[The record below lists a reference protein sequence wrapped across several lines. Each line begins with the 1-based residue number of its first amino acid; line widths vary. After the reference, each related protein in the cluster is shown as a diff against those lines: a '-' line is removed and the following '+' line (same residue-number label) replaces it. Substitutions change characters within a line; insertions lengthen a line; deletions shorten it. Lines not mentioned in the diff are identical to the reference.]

1 MTSLFQT
8 KFVLRSAWL
17 AALFTT
23 SLGVHTAT
31 AASFADL
38 PISKDSRWVMTEDP
52 SYAYSKGSSS
62 RYLTPK
68 EAALRH
74 TLSVTVQE
82 DMVNAVTFKVGCM
95 LESSTPLFELNVSGL
110 DIRIFDSINDFVY
123 ARFMVDDNQEYS
135 LRGDIMSS
143 KRIMFAPTTRVQDK
157 NLSDLFLQMREGGQL
172 KIGLLQGE
180 NAKVREY
187 TIPLNGF
194 MQYSDQILQSCQSYH
209 QYAGNQQMQFLPDY
223 MTTEPE
229 GYAPKDFTLRQD
241 DEKVVDPNAPK
252 PAPVVAEAPK
262 PEPVAEPTPPD
273 VLPFTPDG
281 SPASI
286 GPDGKPIGVHGS
298 AAQTGRVGQSVD
310 QSLGTA
316 SGPMQIGPDGMPI
329 MNNNGN
335 ANGTNDKGNQSQ
347 TQPAPQEPTLFDNIF

>member
-17 AALFTT
+17 AALLTT
-23 SLGVHTAT
+23 ALGMHTAT
-31 AASFADL
+31 AAGFEDL
-38 PISKDSRWVMTEDP
+38 PISKDGRWVMTEDP
-52 SYAYSKGSSS
+52 AYAYAKGSAS

-123 ARFMVDDNQEYS
+123 ARFLVDDNQEYS

-180 NAKVREY
+180 NAQVREY
-187 TIPLNGF
+187 TIPLQGF

-209 QYAGNQQMQFLPDY
+209 QYAGNQPMQFLPDY

-229 GYAPKDFTLRQD
+229 GYAPKNFTLRQD
-241 DEKVVDPNAPK
+241 DEQVVDPNAPQI
-252 PAPVVAEAPK
+252 APVVAKTPE
-262 PEPVAEPTPPD
+262 PEPVAKPTPPD

-286 GPDGKPIGVHGS
+286 GPDGMPIGVSG
-298 AAQTGRVGQSVD
+298 AGAQTGHVGQSVE

-329 MNNNGN
+329 MNNGNVNGANNNGN
-335 ANGTNDKGNQSQ
+335 QPQ
-347 TQPAPQEPTLFDNIF
+347 TQPASQEPTVFDNIF